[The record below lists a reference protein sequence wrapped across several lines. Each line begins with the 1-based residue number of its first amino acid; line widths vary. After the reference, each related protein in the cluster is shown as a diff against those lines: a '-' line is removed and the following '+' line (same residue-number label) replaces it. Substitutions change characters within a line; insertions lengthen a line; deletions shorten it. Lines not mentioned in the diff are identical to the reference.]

1 MYLKGIEIAGFKS
14 FGERVNINFNQGITS
29 IVGPNGSGKSNILD
43 SILWVLGEQSYKNI
57 RAKESKDIIFSGGE
71 GKKPANFAE
80 VSLHIDN
87 RDRFFPVELE
97 KVKVTRK
104 MYQSGENEYLLN
116 DKKIRLKDIN
126 DMFLD
131 TGIGKSA
138 YSVIGQ
144 GKVERIISSS
154 NKELK
159 GIIEEAAGIKK
170 FQQQKLE
177 SIKKLKSVQE
187 ELEKIELI
195 LKELKLNRDKIEKQS
210 HKALEY
216 LELEGKVKE
225 FSKIIYSKEFKE
237 KIDNLKVLESN
248 KNNLQNDFNENEKI
262 LESKNEKLKNIETRR
277 IFIKKEIENFI
288 NKNEKLKTSLENLE
302 REKVRLKEREESY
315 LREIEEKKEY
325 SKSVEKKEKE
335 KKLEIEKI
343 NTERQELSEKIEVLK
358 NKNNDFE
365 KNIEIL
371 ENKKKDIRVTRDLKR
386 NKLMD
391 LEVTNLKLLNEI
403 ENSGRRLKGSQG
415 KIENHLEEKKK
426 LSKEKELEDIKYSNV
441 IEKREKTLKEFTR
454 AEQETG
460 NLENEISRI
469 SREINFLSRTLRDLE
484 FEEKKIKE
492 KFLYVQRTLDS
503 NEGFYKGVKE
513 ILNKKINGVHGA
525 FISLIEVPDYL
536 EKAIEASASGNLQDI
551 VVESSEVAKECIDI
565 LKRSKSGRASF
576 LPMDTVKDIRVKEYP
591 LEDGVLGRL
600 NDLITYD
607 KKYEIIIKNIL
618 GNILV
623 VKNIDKGLQLLKTN
637 KFLGSIV
644 TLSGELLSSRGRIT
658 GGENSNSA
666 ISQIFD
672 RKKEKKHLEE
682 NLKEASKNLKEKK
695 KVLNESNEK
704 LGELEET
711 LMDLDEKRD
720 KIKRELKVLDEE
732 DVNQRKKVER
742 LHKEIKIIEL
752 EILEEENY
760 HREYSKKIEN
770 SEKEKINTESLIE
783 KLREDIKEEEQ
794 NILVYEKDIE
804 ILKNNFSDTRL
815 LYLNTEDKYKNLEG
829 NLIKEEETI
838 KNILSKSK
846 KIEER
851 IKEIKK
857 ELENIFKTSDN
868 IDSEIKNISSLYEKE
883 NEELIKIKEENEELE
898 VLEKNLYEEKQRLEK
913 YIYSNREK
921 LTHFI
926 QNIKVIKEDL
936 EKIEF
941 KLEKLK
947 EVKISENNLS
957 EEITKEKLGIL
968 EEKLNNF
975 ETVNLLAIEE
985 FKDLN
990 EKYEFMNNQKNDL
1003 SRGEKSLNKLIEDV
1017 SGKIEERFYTA
1028 FNEISENFNNMC
1040 METLDNSE
1048 GKLTLS
1054 NSENFENCGVEISVK
1069 FKNKK
1074 SQSLSLLSGGEKSMV
1089 AVAFVMSI
1097 FMYKPSPFTFLDEIE
1112 AALDEKNTRKL
1123 IKKLKEFT
1131 DKSQFIMITHNK
1143 ETMKSSD
1150 SLYGV
1155 TMNKKIG
1162 ISKLVPVKL

>member
-1 MYLKGIEIAGFKS
+1 MYLKGVEIAGFKS
-14 FGERVNINFNQGITS
+14 FSERVNINFNQGITS

-154 NKELK
+154 NRELK

-248 KNNLQNDFNENEKI
+248 KNNLQNDFNENEKT

-441 IEKREKTLKEFTR
+441 IEKREKTLKEFTK

-607 KKYEIIIKNIL
+607 KKYEIIMKNIL

-838 KNILSKSK
+838 KNILSESK

>member
-1 MYLKGIEIAGFKS
+1 MYLKGVEIAGFKS

-154 NKELK
+154 NRELK

-216 LELEGKVKE
+216 LELESKVKE

-248 KNNLQNDFNENEKI
+248 KNNLQNDFNENEKT

-343 NTERQELSEKIEVLK
+343 NIERQELSEKIEVLK

-576 LPMDTVKDIRVKEYP
+576 LPMDTVKDVRVKEYP
-591 LEDGVLGRL
+591 LEDDVLGRL

-607 KKYEIIIKNIL
+607 KKYEIIMKNIL

-695 KVLNESNEK
+695 KVLNETNEK

-838 KNILSKSK
+838 KNILSESK

-947 EVKISENNLS
+947 EVKISEKNLS

>member
-1 MYLKGIEIAGFKS
+1 MYLKGVEIAGFKS

-154 NKELK
+154 NRELK

-248 KNNLQNDFNENEKI
+248 KNKLQNDFNENEEI

-838 KNILSKSK
+838 KNILSESK

>member
-1 MYLKGIEIAGFKS
+1 MYLKGVEIAGFKS

-154 NKELK
+154 NRELK

-607 KKYEIIIKNIL
+607 KKYEIIMKNIL

-838 KNILSKSK
+838 KNILSESK

>member
-1 MYLKGIEIAGFKS
+1 MYLKGVEIAGFKS

-154 NKELK
+154 NRELK

-216 LELEGKVKE
+216 LELESKVKE

-248 KNNLQNDFNENEKI
+248 KNNLQNDFNENEKT

-343 NTERQELSEKIEVLK
+343 NIERQELSEKIEVLK

-576 LPMDTVKDIRVKEYP
+576 LPMDTVKDVRVKEYP
-591 LEDGVLGRL
+591 LEDDVLGRL

-607 KKYEIIIKNIL
+607 KKYEIIMKNIL

-695 KVLNESNEK
+695 KVLNETNEK

-711 LMDLDEKRD
+711 LMDLDEKRE

-838 KNILSKSK
+838 KNILSESK

>member
-1 MYLKGIEIAGFKS
+1 MYLKGVEIAGFKS

-154 NKELK
+154 NRELK

-216 LELEGKVKE
+216 LELESKVKE

-248 KNNLQNDFNENEKI
+248 KNNLQNDFNENEKT

-343 NTERQELSEKIEVLK
+343 NIERQELSEKIEVLK

-576 LPMDTVKDIRVKEYP
+576 LPMDTVKDVRVKEYP
-591 LEDGVLGRL
+591 LEDDVLGRL

-607 KKYEIIIKNIL
+607 KKYEIIMKNIL

-838 KNILSKSK
+838 KNILSESK

>member
-1 MYLKGIEIAGFKS
+1 MYLKGVEIAGFKS

-154 NKELK
+154 NRELK

-216 LELEGKVKE
+216 LELESKVKE

-248 KNNLQNDFNENEKI
+248 KNNLQNDFNENEKT

-343 NTERQELSEKIEVLK
+343 NIERQELSEKIEVLK

-576 LPMDTVKDIRVKEYP
+576 LPMDTVKDVRVKEYP
-591 LEDGVLGRL
+591 LEDDVLGRL

-607 KKYEIIIKNIL
+607 KKYEIIMKNIL

-623 VKNIDKGLQLLKTN
+623 VKNIDKGLKLLKTN

-711 LMDLDEKRD
+711 LMDLDEKRE

-838 KNILSKSK
+838 KNILSESK

-947 EVKISENNLS
+947 EVKISEKNLS

>member
-1 MYLKGIEIAGFKS
+1 MYLKGVEIAGFKS

-154 NKELK
+154 NRELK

-248 KNNLQNDFNENEKI
+248 KNNLQNDFNENEKT

-288 NKNEKLKTSLENLE
+288 NKNEKLKTSLESLE

-607 KKYEIIIKNIL
+607 KKYEIITKNIL

-720 KIKRELKVLDEE
+720 KIKRELKVLDDE

-770 SEKEKINTESLIE
+770 SEKEKIDTESLIE

-838 KNILSKSK
+838 KNILSESK

-941 KLEKLK
+941 KLDKLK
-947 EVKISENNLS
+947 EVKISEKNLS
-957 EEITKEKLGIL
+957 EEITKEKLGVL